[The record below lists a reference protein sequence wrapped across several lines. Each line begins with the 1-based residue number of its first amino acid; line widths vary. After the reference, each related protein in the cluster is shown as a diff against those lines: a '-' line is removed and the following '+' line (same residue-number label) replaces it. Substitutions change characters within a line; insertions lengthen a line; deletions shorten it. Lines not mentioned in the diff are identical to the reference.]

1 LRARALSAAH
11 RVVRSRSAAP
21 APEPNWWDSIDDD
34 EAFVREAY
42 QVALGREGDPA
53 GVALHVAKLAEGW
66 TRADVVGALSDS
78 QEAAD
83 GPIPRMALEAFHGSR
98 VTWIRSL
105 PPARRILDLGG
116 TCLGD
121 DRGALVAMGY
131 PYQFEDL
138 VIIELPADDR
148 HELYR
153 LPENSAVQT
162 ERGPVRYL
170 YRSMTDLADLADGSF
185 DMICSAQ
192 TFEHIYPDEGAKLLH
207 DVRRLLAPDGVLALD
222 TPNGAMTSIQAREQG
237 EEFINPDHKV
247 EYTHQ
252 QMLALFADAGL
263 RVVRE
268 HGIGYLPATAAS
280 GTFELT
286 DLVENPGLYAD
297 IERSYTLAYLA
308 TPA

>member
-1 LRARALSAAH
+1 M
-11 RVVRSRSAAP
+11 RSHSVP
-21 APEPNWWDSIDDD
+21 ATPESNWWDGIGDD
-34 EAFVREAY
+34 ESFVRAAY
-42 QVALGREGDPA
+42 LVALGREGDPA
-53 GVALHVAKLAEGW
+53 GVALHVGKLAEGW
-66 TRADVVGALSDS
+66 TRADLVSVLSDS
-78 QEAAD
+78 KEAAA
-83 GPIPRMALEAFHGSR
+83 GPVPRLALDAFHGSR
-98 VTWIRSL
+98 ATWIRSL

-131 PYQFEDL
+131 PYEFEEL
-138 VIIELPADDR
+138 VIIELPEGER

-153 LPENSAVQT
+153 LPENSAVDSG
-162 ERGPVRYL
+162 RGPVRYL
-170 YRSMTDLADLADGSF
+170 YRSMTDLADLPDASF

-207 DVRRLLAPDGVLALD
+207 DVRRLLTTDGVLALD
-222 TPNGAMTSIQAREQG
+222 TPNGAMTSIQAHEEGQ
-237 EEFINPDHKV
+237 EFINPDHKI

-252 QMLALFADAGL
+252 QMLGLFADAGL

-268 HGIGYLPATAAS
+268 HGIGYLPITAAS

-286 DLVENPGLYAD
+286 DLVDNPGLYAD

-308 TPA
+308 SPA

>member
-1 LRARALSAAH
+1 MQ
-11 RVVRSRSAAP
+11 RVKRSSSNSGG
-21 APEPNWWDSIDDD
+21 EWWADIDDD
-34 EAFVREAY
+34 EAFVRQAY
-42 QVALGREGDPA
+42 VVALDREGDPA
-53 GVALHVAKLAEGW
+53 GVALHVAKLGEGW
-66 TRADVVGALSDS
+66 TRADVVNVLSES
-78 QEAAD
+78 QEAAA
-83 GPIPRMALEAFHGSR
+83 GPIPRLALEAFHGSR

-138 VIIELPADDR
+138 VIIELPEDDR

-153 LPENSAVQT
+153 LPENSAVDSG
-162 ERGPVRYL
+162 RGPVRYL
-170 YRSMTDLADLADGSF
+170 YRSMTDLDDLADGSF

-207 DVRRLLAPDGVLALD
+207 DVRRLLTPDGVLALD
-222 TPNGAMTSIQAREQG
+222 TPNGAMSSIQAHEEG
-237 EEFINPDHKV
+237 NEFINPDHKV

-252 QMLALFADAGL
+252 QMLDLFADSGL

-268 HGIGYLPATAAS
+268 HGIGYLPTTAET
-280 GTFELT
+280 GKFELT
-286 DLVENPGLYAD
+286 DLVDYPGLYAD